1 MVRAAG
7 TASAGITRFNFIS
20 GRPGCGMRALARVLR
35 QNPRFSVRVQS
46 GAAALC
52 EAMTER
58 LRNPGSPEG
67 FLDEGQRK
75 ALLRGMF
82 EAVHHDRRPGSLVF
96 DCDEAWLGRVDALA
110 ALFPLARFV
119 LLVDGRRPAHP
130 ALGGPAGERIL
141 AVDTKR
147 LQAEPETVLAALYRM
162 LREPGFVHDTGPL
175 AGRLPEAYRTQAVPG
190 AEGVRPS
197 AATAGGQAVLVLD
210 RPVAPLRRAGGG

>member
-7 TASAGITRFNFIS
+7 TALAGITRFNFIS
-20 GRPGCGMRALARVLR
+20 GRPGSGMRALARVLT
-35 QNPRFSVRVQS
+35 QNPRFSVRVRS

-52 EAMTER
+52 EAMTVR
-58 LRNPGSPEG
+58 LRSPGSPEG

-119 LLVDGRRPAHP
+119 LLIDGRRPAHP
-130 ALGGPAGERIL
+130 ALGGPAAQRVL
-141 AVDTKR
+141 AVDTRR
-147 LQAEPETVLAALYRM
+147 LRTEPETVLDALYGM
-162 LREPGFVHDTGPL
+162 LREPAFVHDTGPL
-175 AGRLPEAYRTQAVPG
+175 GGRLPEAFRTEPVPG
-190 AEGVRPS
+190 SHLMPPASGDGR
-197 AATAGGQAVLVLD
+197 GILRLD